1 MIKKIVTRSL
11 IMLFILIFTCEIGLR
26 IRLAYLYRDPAFLLY
41 HQFKLRSQDEIAKEK
56 PHYYRKNMFKP
67 FTLIYREEEPRQR
80 KNIREL
86 WDSVVDSL
94 RFWYEDFV
102 GTDIYHKGVEQRVTY
117 EFPFKFENYQIQIS
131 FQFQSPF

>member
-1 MIKKIVTRSL
+1 M
-11 IMLFILIFTCEIGLR
+11 
-26 IRLAYLYRDPAFLLY
+26 A
-41 HQFKLRSQDEIAKEK
+41 
-56 PHYYRKNMFKP
+56 
-67 FTLIYREEEPRQR
+67 EPRQR

-117 EFPFKFENYQIQIS
+117 EFPFKFSLRKVNAIPGFRE
-131 FQFQSPF
+131 